1 MNLPST
7 IVRSHLCLVED
18 DVVLV
23 DGRKDV
29 ECIPQELPSLHT
41 SLISAGLVLIKP
53 ASFPKQF
60 KAAFPGNL

>member
-1 MNLPST
+1 M
-7 IVRSHLCLVED
+7 
-18 DVVLV
+18 VLV